1 MRILFLG
8 EIVGRCGI
16 GVIKNALKS
25 FRNDRGI
32 DLVIANGE
40 GATSGF
46 GLGFQNA
53 ITLQHM
59 GIDVLTMGEKSFF
72 KIDMV

>member
-16 GVIKNALKS
+16 GVIKNALKDYRRDNS
-25 FRNDRGI
+25 V

-53 ITLQHM
+53 LSLQHM
-59 GIDVLTMGEKSFF
+59 GIDILTMGGG
-72 KIDMV
+72 I

>member
-16 GVIKNALKS
+16 GVIKNALKDYR
-25 FRNDRGI
+25 RNNGV

-53 ITLQHM
+53 L
-59 GIDVLTMGEKSFF
+59 S
-72 KIDMV
+72 

>member
-1 MRILFLG
+1 MKVLFLG

-16 GVIKNALKS
+16 GVIKNGLKKY
-25 FRNDRGI
+25 RAQEGI

-46 GLGFQNA
+46 GRGFQNA
-53 ITLQHM
+53 LTLHNR
-59 GIDVLTMGEKSFF
+59 GIALPT
-72 KIDMV
+72 